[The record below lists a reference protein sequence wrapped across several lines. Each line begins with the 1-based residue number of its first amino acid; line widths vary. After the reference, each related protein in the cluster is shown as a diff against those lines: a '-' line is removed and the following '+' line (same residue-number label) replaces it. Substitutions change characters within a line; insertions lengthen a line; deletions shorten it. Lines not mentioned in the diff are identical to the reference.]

1 MKLQAT
7 LSQKSINNLIGEV
20 KRYGESLYPK
30 SELFLRRLIDE
41 GIKVAEQNK
50 GFYGN
55 YIVFEKEFEGG
66 DKKCVGF
73 LIGRNASEITS
84 YWNMKG
90 KIKSAK
96 ISPILFAEFGSGWLA
111 EVLFD
116 DVSVGEV
123 GQGTFPGQKHAFD
136 PGGWSYMDLNGN
148 WHHSKG
154 IKPSHP
160 MYKAE
165 LAIYEKVIEVAR
177 EVFASDI

>member
-20 KRYGESLYPK
+20 KRYKESLYPK
-30 SELFLRRLIDE
+30 TEMFLRRLIDE
-41 GIKVAEQNK
+41 GIRVAEQYK

-55 YIVFEKEFEGG
+55 YIVFEKDLEGG

-73 LIGRNASEITS
+73 LIGKNAKEVIS
-84 YWNMKG
+84 YWNNRG

-116 DVSVGEV
+116 DVPLGQV
-123 GQGTFPGQKHAFD
+123 GQGTFPEQTHAFD
-136 PGGWSYMDLNGN
+136 AGGWSYMGLNGK
-148 WHHSKG
+148 WYHSTG
-154 IKPSHP
+154 FKPSHP

-165 LAIYEKVIEVAR
+165 LAMYEQITDIAK
-177 EVFASDI
+177 EVFGSGI